1 MNNEIKIFE
10 SQQFGKIR
18 TSIIDG
24 EPWFVAADVCRC
36 IGVGNPSSVIRKLEN
51 EEKRKFEIETTGGIQ
66 TLNFV
71 NKNGLISIICS
82 SRKKDAKHLKD
93 WIINSVFPALNLK
106 WCLDGIYQQEII
118 CESSELSV
126 YNSTKF
132 GSVRVKRDED
142 NEPWFVS
149 TDVCRILSLADTS
162 QAMERI
168 DNEDKRV
175 FNGIRTAN
183 NTLSAWCV
191 NEAGLYSLIMESN
204 KPEAKEFKRW
214 VTHEVIPAIR
224 KHGAYMTPDTIER
237 VLTDPDTIIKLA
249 TELKTEREK
258 RRLAESDNARLSPL
272 AEYAEK
278 VLHTGNLLTTTQIAK
293 DYGMSCANFNKL
305 LSGLKIQY
313 KVGGQWVLYAQY
325 AGNGYTKDCTA
336 LYDNDKQSN
345 TYTKWTP
352 AGRKFLFEKLKDNGI
367 YPDYQSD
374 N

>member
-1 MNNEIKIFE
+1 MKTEIKTIE
-10 SQQFGKIR
+10 GINCYEQ
-18 TSIIDG
+18 DG
-24 EPWFVAADVCRC
+24 TAYL
-36 IGVGNPSSVIRKLEN
+36 KLEDVARGLGFTRTADSGN
-51 EEKRKFEIETTGGIQ
+51 EVVRWERVDGY
-66 TLNFV
+66 
-71 NKNGLISIICS
+71 
-82 SRKKDAKHLKD
+82 LK
-93 WIINSVFPALNLK
+93 
-106 WCLDGIYQQEII
+106 
-118 CESSELSV
+118 ELSV
-126 YNSTKF
+126 PTCGHDGFIPENIFYRLAMKAKNSTAEAFQAKM
-132 GSVRVKRDED
+132 
-142 NEPWFVS
+142 
-149 TDVCRILSLADTS
+149 AD
-162 QAMERI
+162 
-168 DNEDKRV
+168 
-175 FNGIRTAN
+175 
-183 NTLSAWCV
+183 
-191 NEAGLYSLIMESN
+191 
-204 KPEAKEFKRW
+204 
-214 VTHEVIPAIR
+214 EVIPAIR
-224 KHGAYMTPDTIER
+224 KHGAYMTPDTIEK

-272 AEYAEK
+272 AEYSEK

>member
-1 MNNEIKIFE
+1 MNNETQIFE
-10 SQQFGKIR
+10 SQQFGTIR

-24 EPWFVAADVCRC
+24 EPWFVAADVCRALK
-36 IGVGNPSSVIRKLEN
+36 ISNNRDAMSRLDDDEKGVALTDTLGGKQSAVI
-51 EEKRKFEIETTGGIQ
+51 
-66 TLNFV
+66 V
-71 NKNGLISIICS
+71 
-82 SRKKDAKHLKD
+82 
-93 WIINSVFPALNLK
+93 
-106 WCLDGIYQQEII
+106 
-118 CESSELSV
+118 
-126 YNSTKF
+126 
-132 GSVRVKRDED
+132 
-142 NEPWFVS
+142 NEP
-149 TDVCRILSLADTS
+149 
-162 QAMERI
+162 
-168 DNEDKRV
+168 
-175 FNGIRTAN
+175 
-183 NTLSAWCV
+183 
-191 NEAGLYSLIMESN
+191 GLYNLVLGSR

-272 AEYAEK
+272 AEYTEK